1 MLDTTY
7 IYIYMF
13 QENIMLK
20 RVRFLLYKEYD
31 LYGLE
36 SDSDYIL

>member
-1 MLDTTY
+1 MLATT
-7 IYIYMF
+7 YIYMF
-13 QENIMLK
+13 QENPMLK

-36 SDSDYIL
+36 ESDSDYIL